1 METWDFVA
9 KIGLI
14 LCKQWLQMMRRL
26 DIAMIA
32 AAFSPC
38 NICEHH
44 LQEIKPVFANK
55 FQSFQHL
62 AHFHRIYPHL
72 KLYLTIFFW
81 FGRFSCNKLVV
92 LFKDESSLPGCN
104 DRREHWRESVQYAW
118 WRDRF
123 WVCYFI
129 CIYDIYSI
137 INPFRYLHGLH
148 CGTLTSNVY
157 KNILF

>member
-1 METWDFVA
+1 
-9 KIGLI
+9 
-14 LCKQWLQMMRRL
+14 MMRRL

-72 KLYLTIFFW
+72 NALLDYIFLIWKIFMQQ
-81 FGRFSCNKLVV
+81 V
-92 LFKDESSLPGCN
+92 GCL
-104 DRREHWRESVQYAW
+104 
-118 WRDRF
+118 
-123 WVCYFI
+123 I
-129 CIYDIYSI
+129 
-137 INPFRYLHGLH
+137 
-148 CGTLTSNVY
+148 
-157 KNILF
+157 